1 MCPVL
6 SLLCLPYTARL
17 QTDFTYACHD
27 QFPLLDYEYKRVWR
41 LIHEIHM
48 VFGFIFLI
56 MATAKGKSQP
66 HGGIVRIG
74 YYEIDRT
81 IGKGNSAVV
90 KLATHIF
97 TKTKVSK
104 VYPSPSPFCLQCG
117 STHAL
122 SLQKQYTTKSHR

>member
-1 MCPVL
+1 MCHICRSVL
-6 SLLCLPYTARL
+6 ICDFSLCIAFGDLTHA
-17 QTDFTYACHD
+17 
-27 QFPLLDYEYKRVWR
+27 W
-41 LIHEIHM
+41 IHI
-48 VFGFIFLI
+48 VNK

-104 VYPSPSPFCLQCG
+104 VYDCTITPCP
-117 STHAL
+117 
-122 SLQKQYTTKSHR
+122 